1 MGEIGSHRIGGNN
14 GDIGDRMHRI
24 RIRDIGDIGEIGHRR
39 DICEAGNR
47 RNRRNR
53 GNIVYR
59 RIIGDIGDIRIIGD
73 IGDIE
78 VIEQV
83 GNPRFF
89 LQMDGQREVDQPR
102 VALFLVFELVLELES
117 IEFGGSTSLRVR
129 FVITLFIKKKSV
141 PKRRKHCTSA
151 PQPRRTS

>member
-14 GDIGDRMHRI
+14 RDIGDRMHRI
-24 RIRDIGDIGEIGHRR
+24 RIRDIGDIREIGHRR

-53 GNIVYR
+53 RNIVYR
-59 RIIGDIGDIRIIGD
+59 RIIGDIGDIGD
-73 IGDIE
+73 IRVIGDIE

>member
-24 RIRDIGDIGEIGHRR
+24 RIRDIGDIREIGHRR
-39 DICEAGNR
+39 DICEARNR

-53 GNIVYR
+53 WNRRNIVYR
-59 RIIGDIGDIRIIGD
+59 RIIGDIGDIRV